1 MAARTRRSWLGVV
14 ASAILFAVGCAAR
27 IHPAAPVAKAPPPVV
42 QTFTATA
49 YCHGRRT
56 AAGTRPAE
64 KTAAAD
70 PAVLPLG
77 SRIHVSGLDERYNGF
92 YTVLD
97 SGPKVRGRRIDLYMR
112 DCREAVRFGRQKAS
126 LALLR
131 D

>member
-1 MAARTRRSWLGVV
+1 L
-14 ASAILFAVGCAAR
+14 AILLTEGCAGR
-27 IHPAAPVAKAPPPVV
+27 VHPAAPVAKAPSAPV

-49 YCHGRRT
+49 YCQGTRT
-56 AAGTRPAE
+56 AAGTRPVE
-64 KTAAAD
+64 KTVAAD

-77 SRIHVSGLDERYNGF
+77 SHVRVSGLDKRYNGV

-97 SGPKVRGRRIDLYMR
+97 TGPKVRGRRIDLYMR

>member
-1 MAARTRRSWLGVV
+1 MRRSWLGL
-14 ASAILFAVGCAAR
+14 AAAAILLAEGCAGR
-27 IHPAAPVAKAPPPVV
+27 IHPSAPVATPSPAP

-49 YCHGRRT
+49 YCHGTRT

-64 KTAAAD
+64 KTVAAD

-77 SRIHVSGLDERYNGF
+77 SRIHISGLDDRYNGV

-97 SGPKVRGRRIDLYMR
+97 TGPKVRGHRVDLYMR

-126 LALLR
+126 LALVR